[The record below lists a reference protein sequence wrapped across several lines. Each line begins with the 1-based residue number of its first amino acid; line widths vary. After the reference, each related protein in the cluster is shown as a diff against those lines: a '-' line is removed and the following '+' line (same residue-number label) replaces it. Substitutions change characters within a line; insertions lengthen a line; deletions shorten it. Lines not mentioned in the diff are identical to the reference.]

1 MSAGM
6 ERWQPDS
13 HDSSPER
20 RGNERVK
27 VDAFVKAHNTDREFV
42 FKTRDL
48 SPNGVFLYTPVAM
61 SYPFS
66 IGAELELE
74 LFISEQYATCR
85 AVVERVVEAG
95 SSEAEQFPTGFGVR
109 IIDVDDDSRG
119 RIRSIIDKSRLNV
132 H

>member
-6 ERWQPDS
+6 ELWQQDS
-13 HDSSPER
+13 LDSSADR

-27 VDAFVKAHNTDREFV
+27 VDAFVKVHNMDQEFV

-48 SPNGVFLYTPVAM
+48 SPNGVFLCTPFAM

-74 LFISEQYATCR
+74 LFSFEQYATCR

-95 SSEAEQFPTGFGVR
+95 SSEAEHYPTGFGVR
-109 IIDVDDDSRG
+109 IIDVDDDSRI
-119 RIRSIIDKSRLNV
+119 RIRSIIDNGRLSI